1 MRMSIGLLPFGHGHV
16 GFDRVGNETVLVCS
30 VVHFI
35 EFFRAGSS
43 VPAPCDLRAQ
53 LNSSDRQ
60 LAVGVFLHMAD
71 RFVLVGIEH
80 ELLLTGNRQ
89 EREHVTARE

>member
-1 MRMSIGLLPFGHGHV
+1 MDWAAARPSVHRRRCWGRLLPFRHGHL
-16 GFDRVGNETVLVCS
+16 GFDRVGNETILVCS

-35 EFFRAGSS
+35 ELFRAGPS
-43 VPAPCDLRAQ
+43 VSAPCDLRAQ
-53 LNSSDRQ
+53 LDASDRQ

-80 ELLLTGNRQ
+80 
-89 EREHVTARE
+89 